1 MRKMKIALSPGSIGV
16 EITQEEAIAL
26 AHYFGYE
33 AVQPNGR
40 ELAGFSSTRLSEL
53 PGELSAFGLVWAAT
67 GLGVDF
73 RKDEPLFQA
82 GLRNWSGEVKAL
94 QRAGVTR
101 VGTWIMPTHDSLTYI
116 QNFKQRAGVTRVGTW
131 IMPTHD
137 SLTYIQNFKQ
147 HVRRLREVAVIAE
160 DHGMRL
166 GLEYVGTKSL
176 WSSKAFPFV
185 HTMVETQ
192 ELIAEI
198 GKPNVG
204 FVLDSW
210 HWWTAEESSPDI
222 LTLRNVDVVSCD
234 LNDAPVG
241 IPRDEQHDT
250 TRELPLATGVIPIK
264 DFLEAL
270 VQIGYNGPVRAEP
283 FNKRLNALSNEEACS
298 ETIIAMRKAFLLI
311 GG

>member
-16 EITQEEAIAL
+16 ESTQEEAIGL

-40 ELAGFSSTRLSEL
+40 ELAAFSSTRLSEL
-53 PGELSAFGLVWAAT
+53 PGELSAFGLVWAAA

-73 RKDEPLFQA
+73 RKDEPLFQE
-82 GLRNWSGEVKAL
+82 GLRNWSREVKAL
-94 QRAGVTR
+94 Q
-101 VGTWIMPTHDSLTYI
+101 
-116 QNFKQRAGVTRVGTW
+116 QAGVTRVGTW

-147 HVRRLREVAVIAE
+147 HVRRLREVALIAE

-192 ELIAEI
+192 ELIEEI
-198 GKPNVG
+198 GNPNVG

-210 HWWTAEESSPDI
+210 HWWTAEEGSSDI
-222 LTLRNVDVVSCD
+222 LALRNEDVVSCD
-234 LNDAPVG
+234 LNDAPGG

-250 TRELPLATGVIPIK
+250 SRELPLATGVIPIK

-283 FNKRLNALSNEEACS
+283 FNKGLNALSNAEACS
-298 ETIIAMRKAFLLI
+298 ETIIAMRKAFSLI

>member
-16 EITQEEAIAL
+16 ESTQEEAIGL

-40 ELAGFSSTRLSEL
+40 ALAVFSSTRLSEL
-53 PGELSAFGLVWAAT
+53 PVELSAFGLVWAAA

-73 RKDEPLFQA
+73 RKDEPLFQE
-82 GLRNWSGEVKAL
+82 GLRNWSREVKAL

-101 VGTWIMPTHDSLTYI
+101 VGTWIMPTHDSLTY
-116 QNFKQRAGVTRVGTW
+116 
-131 IMPTHD
+131 
-137 SLTYIQNFKQ
+137 LQNFKQ
-147 HVRRLREVAVIAE
+147 HVRRLREVALIAE

-185 HTMVETQ
+185 HTMVEAQ

-198 GKPNVG
+198 GKPSVG
-204 FVLDSW
+204 LVLDSW
-210 HWWTAEESSPDI
+210 HWWTAEENSTDI
-222 LTLRNVDVVSCD
+222 LALRNADVVSCD

-241 IPRDEQHDT
+241 IPRGEQHDT

-270 VQIGYNGPVRAEP
+270 VEIDYNGPVRAEP
-283 FNKRLNALSNEEACS
+283 FNKKLNALSNEEACS
-298 ETIIAMRKAFLLI
+298 ETIMAMRKAFSLI

>member
-16 EITQEEAIAL
+16 ECTQEEAIGL

-40 ELAGFSSTRLSEL
+40 ELAAFSSTRLSEF
-53 PGELSAFGLVWAAT
+53 PGELSAFGLVWAAA

-73 RKDEPLFQA
+73 RKDEPLFQE
-82 GLRNWSGEVKAL
+82 GLRNWSREVKAL
-94 QRAGVTR
+94 Q
-101 VGTWIMPTHDSLTYI
+101 
-116 QNFKQRAGVTRVGTW
+116 QAGVTRVGTW

-147 HVRRLREVAVIAE
+147 HVRRLREVALIAE
-160 DHGMRL
+160 GHGMRL

-176 WSSKAFPFV
+176 WSSKTFPFV

-192 ELIAEI
+192 ELIADI
-198 GKPNVG
+198 GNPNVG

-210 HWWTAEESSPDI
+210 HWWTAEEGSADI
-222 LTLRNVDVVSCD
+222 LALRNEDVVSCD
-234 LNDAPVG
+234 LNDAPGG
-241 IPRDEQHDT
+241 IPRDKQHDT
-250 TRELPLATGVIPIK
+250 SRELPLATGVIPIK

-298 ETIIAMRKAFLLI
+298 ETIIAMRKAFSVI

>member
-16 EITQEEAIAL
+16 ESTQEEAIGL

-40 ELAGFSSTRLSEL
+40 ELAAFSSTRLSEF
-53 PGELSAFGLVWAAT
+53 PGELSAFGLVWAAA

-73 RKDEPLFQA
+73 RKDEPLFQE
-82 GLRNWSGEVKAL
+82 GLRNWSREVKAL
-94 QRAGVTR
+94 Q
-101 VGTWIMPTHDSLTYI
+101 
-116 QNFKQRAGVTRVGTW
+116 QAGVTRVGTW

-147 HVRRLREVAVIAE
+147 HVRRLREVALIAE
-160 DHGMRL
+160 GHGMRL

-192 ELIAEI
+192 ELIADI
-198 GKPNVG
+198 GNPNVG

-210 HWWTAEESSPDI
+210 HWWTAEEGSADI
-222 LTLRNVDVVSCD
+222 LALRNEDVVSCD
-234 LNDAPVG
+234 LNDAPGG
-241 IPRDEQHDT
+241 IPRDKQHDT
-250 TRELPLATGVIPIK
+250 SRELPLATGVIPIK

-298 ETIIAMRKAFLLI
+298 ETIIAMRKAFSVI

>member
-16 EITQEEAIAL
+16 ESTQEEAIGL

-33 AVQPNGR
+33 AVQPNGT
-40 ELAGFSSTRLSEL
+40 ELAAFSSTRLSEL
-53 PGELSAFGLVWAAT
+53 PGELSAFGLVWAAA

-73 RKDEPLFQA
+73 RKDEPLFQE
-82 GLRNWSGEVKAL
+82 GLRSWSLEVKAL
-94 QRAGVTR
+94 Q
-101 VGTWIMPTHDSLTYI
+101 
-116 QNFKQRAGVTRVGTW
+116 QAGVTRVGTW

-147 HVRRLREVAVIAE
+147 HVRRLREIALIAQ

-210 HWWTAEESSPDI
+210 HWWTAEEGSTDI
-222 LTLRNVDVVSCD
+222 LALRNADVVSCD
-234 LNDAPVG
+234 LNDAPGG
-241 IPRDEQHDT
+241 IPRDKQHDT
-250 TRELPLATGVIPIK
+250 TRELPLSTGLIPIK

-298 ETIIAMRKAFLLI
+298 ETIIAMRKAFSLI

>member
-16 EITQEEAIAL
+16 ESTQEEAIGL

-40 ELAGFSSTRLSEL
+40 ELAAFSSTRLSEF
-53 PGELSAFGLVWAAT
+53 PGELSAFGLVWAAA

-73 RKDEPLFQA
+73 RKDEPLFQE
-82 GLRNWSGEVKAL
+82 GLRNWSREVKAL
-94 QRAGVTR
+94 Q
-101 VGTWIMPTHDSLTYI
+101 
-116 QNFKQRAGVTRVGTW
+116 QAGVTRVGTW

-147 HVRRLREVAVIAE
+147 HVRRLREVALIAE
-160 DHGMRL
+160 GHGMRL

-192 ELIAEI
+192 ELIADI
-198 GKPNVG
+198 GNPNVG

-210 HWWTAEESSPDI
+210 HWWTAEEGSADI
-222 LTLRNVDVVSCD
+222 LALRNEDVVSCD
-234 LNDAPVG
+234 LNDAPGG
-241 IPRDEQHDT
+241 IPRDKQHDT
-250 TRELPLATGVIPIK
+250 SRELPLATGVIPIK
-264 DFLEAL
+264 DFLETL

-298 ETIIAMRKAFLLI
+298 ETIIAMRKAFSVV

>member
-16 EITQEEAIAL
+16 ECTQEEAIGL

-40 ELAGFSSTRLSEL
+40 ELAAFSSTRLSEL
-53 PGELSAFGLVWAAT
+53 PGELSAFGLVWAAA

-73 RKDEPLFQA
+73 RKDEPLFQE
-82 GLRNWSGEVKAL
+82 GLRNWSREVKAL
-94 QRAGVTR
+94 Q
-101 VGTWIMPTHDSLTYI
+101 
-116 QNFKQRAGVTRVGTW
+116 QAGVTRVGTW

-147 HVRRLREVAVIAE
+147 HVRRLREVALIAE

-185 HTMVETQ
+185 HTMVEAQ

-198 GKPNVG
+198 GKPTVG

-210 HWWTAEESSPDI
+210 HWWTAEEGSADI
-222 LTLRNVDVVSCD
+222 LALRNADVVSCD
-234 LNDAPVG
+234 LNDAPLG
-241 IPRDEQHDT
+241 IPRDKQHDT

-298 ETIIAMRKAFLLI
+298 KTIIAMRKAFSLI

>member
-16 EITQEEAIAL
+16 ECTQEEAIGL

-40 ELAGFSSTRLSEL
+40 ELAAFSSTRLSEL
-53 PGELSAFGLVWAAT
+53 PGELSAFGLVWAAA

-73 RKDEPLFQA
+73 RKDEPLFQE
-82 GLRNWSGEVKAL
+82 GLRNWSREVKAL
-94 QRAGVTR
+94 Q
-101 VGTWIMPTHDSLTYI
+101 
-116 QNFKQRAGVTRVGTW
+116 QAGVTRVGTW

-147 HVRRLREVAVIAE
+147 HMRRLQEIALIAQ

-210 HWWTAEESSPDI
+210 HWWTAEEGSADI
-222 LTLRNVDVVSCD
+222 LALRNADVVSCD
-234 LNDAPVG
+234 LNDAPGG

-298 ETIIAMRKAFLLI
+298 ETIIAMRKAFSLI

>member
-16 EITQEEAIAL
+16 ECTQEEAIDL

-40 ELAGFSSTRLSEL
+40 ELAAFSSTRLSEL
-53 PGELSAFGLVWAAT
+53 PGELSAFGLVWAAA

-73 RKDEPLFQA
+73 RKDEPLFQE
-82 GLRNWSGEVKAL
+82 GLRNWSREVKAL
-94 QRAGVTR
+94 QQAGV
-101 VGTWIMPTHDSLTYI
+101 
-116 QNFKQRAGVTRVGTW
+116 ARVGTW

-147 HVRRLREVAVIAE
+147 HVRRLQEIALIAE

-210 HWWTAEESSPDI
+210 HWWTAEEGSADI
-222 LTLRNVDVVSCD
+222 LALRNADVVSCD

-241 IPRDEQHDT
+241 IPKDKQHDT

-298 ETIIAMRKAFLLI
+298 ETIIAMRKAFSVI

>member
-16 EITQEEAIAL
+16 ESTQEEAIGL

-40 ELAGFSSTRLSEL
+40 ELAAFSSTRLSEF
-53 PGELSAFGLVWAAT
+53 PGELSAFGLVWAAA

-73 RKDEPLFQA
+73 RKDEPLFQE
-82 GLRNWSGEVKAL
+82 GLRNWSREVKAL
-94 QRAGVTR
+94 QQAGV
-101 VGTWIMPTHDSLTYI
+101 
-116 QNFKQRAGVTRVGTW
+116 ARVGTW

-147 HVRRLREVAVIAE
+147 HVRRLREVALIAE

-210 HWWTAEESSPDI
+210 HWWTAEEGSADI
-222 LTLRNVDVVSCD
+222 LALRNADVVSCD
-234 LNDAPVG
+234 LNDAPLG
-241 IPRDEQHDT
+241 IPRDKQHDT
-250 TRELPLATGVIPIK
+250 TRELPLSTGVIPIK
-264 DFLEAL
+264 DFLDAL
-270 VQIGYNGPVRAEP
+270 VQIGYDGPVRAEP
-283 FNKRLNALSNEEACS
+283 FNKGLNALSNAEACS
-298 ETIIAMRKAFLLI
+298 ETIIAMRKAFSVI

>member
-1 MRKMKIALSPGSIGV
+1 M
-16 EITQEEAIAL
+16 
-26 AHYFGYE
+26 
-33 AVQPNGR
+33 

-116 QNFKQRAGVTRVGTW
+116 QNFKQ
-131 IMPTHD
+131 
-137 SLTYIQNFKQ
+137 

-198 GKPNVG
+198 GKTNVG

-210 HWWTAEESSPDI
+210 HWWTAEESSADI

>member
-1 MRKMKIALSPGSIGV
+1 MRKMKIALSPGSLGV
-16 EITQEEAIAL
+16 ESTQEEAIGL

-40 ELAGFSSTRLSEL
+40 ELAAFSSTRLSEF
-53 PGELSAFGLVWAAT
+53 PGELSAFGLVWAAA

-73 RKDEPLFQA
+73 RKDEPLFQE
-82 GLRNWSGEVKAL
+82 GLRNWSREVKAL
-94 QRAGVTR
+94 Q
-101 VGTWIMPTHDSLTYI
+101 
-116 QNFKQRAGVTRVGTW
+116 QAGVTRVGTW

-147 HVRRLREVAVIAE
+147 HVRRLREVALIAE
-160 DHGMRL
+160 GHGMRL

-192 ELIAEI
+192 ELIADI
-198 GKPNVG
+198 GNPNVG

-210 HWWTAEESSPDI
+210 HWWTAEEGSADI
-222 LTLRNVDVVSCD
+222 LALRNEDVVSCD
-234 LNDAPVG
+234 LNDAPGG
-241 IPRDEQHDT
+241 IPRDKQHDT
-250 TRELPLATGVIPIK
+250 SRELPLATGVIPIK

-298 ETIIAMRKAFLLI
+298 ETIIALRKAFSLI

>member
-1 MRKMKIALSPGSIGV
+1 MRKMKIALSPGSIGI
-16 EITQEEAIAL
+16 ESTQEEAIGL

-40 ELAGFSSTRLSEL
+40 ELAAFSSTRLSEL
-53 PGELSAFGLVWAAT
+53 PGELSAFGLVWAAA

-73 RKDEPLFQA
+73 RKDEPLFQE
-82 GLRNWSGEVKAL
+82 GLRNWSREVKAL
-94 QRAGVTR
+94 QRADVTR
-101 VGTWIMPTHDSLTYI
+101 VGTWIMPTHDSLTY
-116 QNFKQRAGVTRVGTW
+116 
-131 IMPTHD
+131 
-137 SLTYIQNFKQ
+137 LQNFKQ
-147 HVRRLREVAVIAE
+147 HVRRLREVALIAE

-185 HTMVETQ
+185 HTMVEAQ

-204 FVLDSW
+204 LVLDSW
-210 HWWTAEESSPDI
+210 HWWTAEENSTDI
-222 LTLRNVDVVSCD
+222 LASRNADVVSCD
-234 LNDAPVG
+234 LTDAPVG

-270 VQIGYNGPVRAEP
+270 VEIDYNGPVRAEP
-283 FNKRLNALSNEEACS
+283 FNKKLNALSNEEACS
-298 ETIIAMRKAFLLI
+298 ETIMAMRKAFSLI
-311 GG
+311 GD

>member
-16 EITQEEAIAL
+16 ESTQEEAIGL

-40 ELAGFSSTRLSEL
+40 ELAAFSSTRLLEL
-53 PGELSAFGLVWAAT
+53 PGELSAFGLVWAAA

-73 RKDEPLFQA
+73 RKDEPLFQE
-82 GLRNWSGEVKAL
+82 GLRNWSREVKAL
-94 QRAGVTR
+94 QQAGVTR
-101 VGTWIMPTHDSLTYI
+101 VGTW
-116 QNFKQRAGVTRVGTW
+116 V
-131 IMPTHD
+131 MPTHD

-147 HVRRLREVAVIAE
+147 HVRRLREVALIAE

-185 HTMVETQ
+185 HTMVEAQ

-204 FVLDSW
+204 LVLDSW
-210 HWWTAEESSPDI
+210 HWWTAEENSTDI
-222 LTLRNVDVVSCD
+222 LALRNADVVSCD
-234 LNDAPVG
+234 LNDAPGG

-250 TRELPLATGVIPIK
+250 SRELPLATGVIPIK

-283 FNKRLNALSNEEACS
+283 FNKGLNALSNEEACS
-298 ETIIAMRKAFLLI
+298 ETIMAMREAFSLI

>member
-73 RKDEPLFQA
+73 RKDETLFQA

-94 QRAGVTR
+94 
-101 VGTWIMPTHDSLTYI
+101 
-116 QNFKQRAGVTRVGTW
+116 QRAGVTRVGTW

>member
-116 QNFKQRAGVTRVGTW
+116 QNFKQ
-131 IMPTHD
+131 
-137 SLTYIQNFKQ
+137 

-210 HWWTAEESSPDI
+210 HWWTAEESSADI

>member
-16 EITQEEAIAL
+16 ESTQEEAIGL

-40 ELAGFSSTRLSEL
+40 ELAGFSETRLSEL
-53 PGELSAFGLVWAAT
+53 PDELSAFGLVWAAA
-67 GLGVDF
+67 GLGIDF
-73 RKDEPLFQA
+73 RKDEPLFHE
-82 GLRNWSGEVKAL
+82 GLRNWSREVKAL
-94 QRAGVTR
+94 Q
-101 VGTWIMPTHDSLTYI
+101 
-116 QNFKQRAGVTRVGTW
+116 QAGVTRVGTW

-147 HVRRLREVAVIAE
+147 HVRRLREVALIAE

-210 HWWTAEESSPDI
+210 HWWTAEESSTDI
-222 LTLRNVDVVSCD
+222 LALRNADVVSCD
-234 LNDAPVG
+234 LNDAPGG

-250 TRELPLATGVIPIK
+250 SRELPLATGVIPIK

-298 ETIIAMRKAFLLI
+298 ETIIAMRKAFSLI

>member
-1 MRKMKIALSPGSIGV
+1 MRKMKIALSPGSIGI
-16 EITQEEAIAL
+16 ESTQEEAIGL

-40 ELAGFSSTRLSEL
+40 ELAAFSSTRLSEL
-53 PGELSAFGLVWAAT
+53 PGELSAFGLVWAAA

-73 RKDEPLFQA
+73 RKDEPLFQE
-82 GLRNWSGEVKAL
+82 GLRNWSREVKAL
-94 QRAGVTR
+94 QRADVTR
-101 VGTWIMPTHDSLTYI
+101 VGTWIMPTHDSLTY
-116 QNFKQRAGVTRVGTW
+116 
-131 IMPTHD
+131 
-137 SLTYIQNFKQ
+137 LQNFKQ
-147 HVRRLREVAVIAE
+147 HVRRLREVALIAE

-185 HTMVETQ
+185 HTMVETR

-204 FVLDSW
+204 LVLDSW
-210 HWWTAEESSPDI
+210 HWWTAEENSTDI
-222 LTLRNVDVVSCD
+222 LALRNADVVSCD

-270 VQIGYNGPVRAEP
+270 VEIDYNGPVRAEP
-283 FNKRLNALSNEEACS
+283 FNKKLNALSNEEACS
-298 ETIIAMRKAFLLI
+298 ETIMAMRKAFSLI
-311 GG
+311 GD

>member
-16 EITQEEAIAL
+16 ESTHEEAIGL

-40 ELAGFSSTRLSEL
+40 ELAAFSSTRLSEL
-53 PGELSAFGLVWAAT
+53 PGELSAFGLVWAAA

-73 RKDEPLFQA
+73 RKDEPLFQE
-82 GLRNWSGEVKAL
+82 GLRNWSREVKAL
-94 QRAGVTR
+94 Q
-101 VGTWIMPTHDSLTYI
+101 
-116 QNFKQRAGVTRVGTW
+116 QAGVTRVGTW

-147 HVRRLREVAVIAE
+147 HVRRLQEIALIAE

-176 WSSKAFPFV
+176 RSSKAFPFV

-210 HWWTAEESSPDI
+210 HWWTAEEGSADI
-222 LTLRNVDVVSCD
+222 LALRSVDVVSCD
-234 LNDAPVG
+234 LNDAPLG
-241 IPRDEQHDT
+241 IPKDKQHDT

-298 ETIIAMRKAFLLI
+298 ETIIAMRKAFSVI

>member
-16 EITQEEAIAL
+16 ESTQEEAIGL

-40 ELAGFSSTRLSEL
+40 ELAAFSSTRLSEF
-53 PGELSAFGLVWAAT
+53 PGELSAFGLVWAAA

-73 RKDEPLFQA
+73 RKDEPLFQE
-82 GLRNWSGEVKAL
+82 GLRNWSREVKAL
-94 QRAGVTR
+94 Q
-101 VGTWIMPTHDSLTYI
+101 
-116 QNFKQRAGVTRVGTW
+116 QAGVTRVGTW

-147 HVRRLREVAVIAE
+147 HVRRLREVALIAE
-160 DHGMRL
+160 GHGMRL

-192 ELIAEI
+192 ELIAAI
-198 GKPNVG
+198 GNPNVG

-210 HWWTAEESSPDI
+210 HWWTAEEGSADI
-222 LTLRNVDVVSCD
+222 LALRNEDVVSCD
-234 LNDAPVG
+234 LNDAPGG
-241 IPRDEQHDT
+241 IPRDKQHDT
-250 TRELPLATGVIPIK
+250 SRELPLATGVIPIK

-298 ETIIAMRKAFLLI
+298 ETIIAMRKAFSVV

>member
-16 EITQEEAIAL
+16 ESTQEEAIGL

-40 ELAGFSSTRLSEL
+40 ELAAFSSTRLSEL
-53 PGELSAFGLVWAAT
+53 PGELSAFGLVWAAA

-73 RKDEPLFQA
+73 RKDEPLFQE
-82 GLRNWSGEVKAL
+82 GLRNWSLEVKAL
-94 QRAGVTR
+94 Q
-101 VGTWIMPTHDSLTYI
+101 
-116 QNFKQRAGVTRVGTW
+116 QAGVTRVGTW

-147 HVRRLREVAVIAE
+147 HVRRLREIALIAQ

-210 HWWTAEESSPDI
+210 HWWTAEEGSTDI
-222 LTLRNVDVVSCD
+222 LALRNADVVSCD
-234 LNDAPVG
+234 LNDAPGG
-241 IPRDEQHDT
+241 IPRDKQHDT
-250 TRELPLATGVIPIK
+250 TRELPLSTGLIPIK

-298 ETIIAMRKAFLLI
+298 ETIIAMRKAFSLI

>member
-16 EITQEEAIAL
+16 ECTQEEAIGL

-40 ELAGFSSTRLSEL
+40 ELAAFSSTRLSEL
-53 PGELSAFGLVWAAT
+53 PGELSAFGLVWAAA

-73 RKDEPLFQA
+73 RKDEPLFQE
-82 GLRNWSGEVKAL
+82 GLRNWSREVKAL
-94 QRAGVTR
+94 Q
-101 VGTWIMPTHDSLTYI
+101 
-116 QNFKQRAGVTRVGTW
+116 QAGVTRVGTW

-147 HVRRLREVAVIAE
+147 HMRRLQEIALIAQ

-210 HWWTAEESSPDI
+210 HWWTAEEGSADI
-222 LTLRNVDVVSCD
+222 LALRNADVVSCD
-234 LNDAPVG
+234 LNDAPLG

-298 ETIIAMRKAFLLI
+298 ETIIAMRKAFSLI

>member
-16 EITQEEAIAL
+16 ESTQEEAIGL

-40 ELAGFSSTRLSEL
+40 ELAAFSSTRLSEF
-53 PGELSAFGLVWAAT
+53 PGELSAFGLVWAAA

-73 RKDEPLFQA
+73 RKDEPLFQE
-82 GLRNWSGEVKAL
+82 GLRNWSREVKAL
-94 QRAGVTR
+94 Q
-101 VGTWIMPTHDSLTYI
+101 
-116 QNFKQRAGVTRVGTW
+116 QAGVTRVGTW

-147 HVRRLREVAVIAE
+147 HVRRLREVALIAE
-160 DHGMRL
+160 GHGMRL

-176 WSSKAFPFV
+176 WSSKTFPFV

-192 ELIAEI
+192 ELIADI
-198 GKPNVG
+198 GNPNVG

-210 HWWTAEESSPDI
+210 HWWTAEEGSSDI
-222 LTLRNVDVVSCD
+222 LALRNEDVVSCD
-234 LNDAPVG
+234 LNDAPGG
-241 IPRDEQHDT
+241 IPRDKQHDT
-250 TRELPLATGVIPIK
+250 SRELPLATGVIPIK

-270 VQIGYNGPVRAEP
+270 VQIGYDGPVRAEP
-283 FNKRLNALSNEEACS
+283 FNKGLNALSNAEACS
-298 ETIIAMRKAFLLI
+298 ETIIAMRKAFSLI
-311 GG
+311 RG

>member
-16 EITQEEAIAL
+16 EIAQEEAIAL

-73 RKDEPLFQA
+73 RKDEPLFQK
-82 GLRNWSGEVKAL
+82 GLRNWSGKVKAL
-94 QRAGVTR
+94 
-101 VGTWIMPTHDSLTYI
+101 
-116 QNFKQRAGVTRVGTW
+116 QRAGVTRVGTW

-210 HWWTAEESSPDI
+210 HWWTAEESSADI

>member
-16 EITQEEAIAL
+16 ECTQEEAIGL

-40 ELAGFSSTRLSEL
+40 ELAAFSSTRLSEF
-53 PGELSAFGLVWAAT
+53 PGELSAFGLVWAAA

-73 RKDEPLFQA
+73 RKDEPLFQE
-82 GLRNWSGEVKAL
+82 GLRNWSREVKAL
-94 QRAGVTR
+94 Q
-101 VGTWIMPTHDSLTYI
+101 
-116 QNFKQRAGVTRVGTW
+116 QAGVTRVGTW

-147 HVRRLREVAVIAE
+147 HVRRLREVALIAE
-160 DHGMRL
+160 GHGMRL

-176 WSSKAFPFV
+176 WSSKTFPFV

-192 ELIAEI
+192 ELIADI
-198 GKPNVG
+198 GNPNVG

-210 HWWTAEESSPDI
+210 HWWTAEEGSSDI
-222 LTLRNVDVVSCD
+222 LALRNEDVVSCD
-234 LNDAPVG
+234 LNDAPGG
-241 IPRDEQHDT
+241 IPRDKQHDT
-250 TRELPLATGVIPIK
+250 SRELPLATGVIPIK

-270 VQIGYNGPVRAEP
+270 VQIGYDGPVRAEP
-283 FNKRLNALSNEEACS
+283 FNKGLNALSNAEACS
-298 ETIIAMRKAFLLI
+298 ETIIAMRKAFSLI
-311 GG
+311 RG

>member
-16 EITQEEAIAL
+16 ESTQEEAIGL

-40 ELAGFSSTRLSEL
+40 ELAAFSSTRLSEF
-53 PGELSAFGLVWAAT
+53 PGELSAFGLVWAAA

-73 RKDEPLFQA
+73 RKDEPLFQE
-82 GLRNWSGEVKAL
+82 GLRNWSREVKAL
-94 QRAGVTR
+94 Q
-101 VGTWIMPTHDSLTYI
+101 
-116 QNFKQRAGVTRVGTW
+116 QAGVTRVGTW

-147 HVRRLREVAVIAE
+147 HVRRLREVALIAE
-160 DHGMRL
+160 GHGMRL

-192 ELIAEI
+192 ELIADI
-198 GKPNVG
+198 GNPNVG

-210 HWWTAEESSPDI
+210 HWWTAEEGSADI
-222 LTLRNVDVVSCD
+222 LALRNEDVVSCD
-234 LNDAPVG
+234 LNDAPGG
-241 IPRDEQHDT
+241 IPRDKQHDT
-250 TRELPLATGVIPIK
+250 SRELPLATGVIPIK

-298 ETIIAMRKAFLLI
+298 ETIIAMRKAFSEI

>member
-16 EITQEEAIAL
+16 ECTQEEAIGL

-40 ELAGFSSTRLSEL
+40 ELAAFSSTRLSEL
-53 PGELSAFGLVWAAT
+53 PGELSAFGLVWAAA

-73 RKDEPLFQA
+73 RKDEPLFQE
-82 GLRNWSGEVKAL
+82 GLRNWSREVKAL
-94 QRAGVTR
+94 QQAGVTR
-101 VGTWIMPTHDSLTYI
+101 VGTWIMPTHDSLTY
-116 QNFKQRAGVTRVGTW
+116 
-131 IMPTHD
+131 
-137 SLTYIQNFKQ
+137 LQNFKQ
-147 HVRRLREVAVIAE
+147 HVRRLREVALIAE

-210 HWWTAEESSPDI
+210 HWWTAEEGSADI
-222 LTLRNVDVVSCD
+222 LALRNVDGRLVRFERR
-234 LNDAPVG
+234 APRHSQRRAARYDSRTAAG
-241 IPRDEQHDT
+241 HGSDPDQRLSGSPGPNWLQ
-250 TRELPLATGVIPIK
+250 RACTGRA
-264 DFLEAL
+264 LQQEA
-270 VQIGYNGPVRAEP
+270 QRPVE
-283 FNKRLNALSNEEACS
+283 
-298 ETIIAMRKAFLLI
+298 
-311 GG
+311 

>member
-16 EITQEEAIAL
+16 ECTQEEAIGL

-40 ELAGFSSTRLSEL
+40 ELAAFSSTRLSEL
-53 PGELSAFGLVWAAT
+53 PGELSAFGLVWAAA

-73 RKDEPLFQA
+73 RKDEPLFQE
-82 GLRNWSGEVKAL
+82 GLRNWSREVKAL
-94 QRAGVTR
+94 Q
-101 VGTWIMPTHDSLTYI
+101 
-116 QNFKQRAGVTRVGTW
+116 QAGVTRVGTW

-147 HVRRLREVAVIAE
+147 HMRRLQEIALIAQ

-204 FVLDSW
+204 FVLDCW
-210 HWWTAEESSPDI
+210 HWWTAEEGSADI
-222 LTLRNVDVVSCD
+222 LALRNVDVVSCD
-234 LNDAPVG
+234 LNDAPLG

-298 ETIIAMRKAFLLI
+298 ETIIAMRKTFSLI

>member
-16 EITQEEAIAL
+16 ESTQEEAIGL

-40 ELAGFSSTRLSEL
+40 ELAAFSATRLSEF
-53 PGELSAFGLVWAAT
+53 PGELSAFGLVWAAA

-73 RKDEPLFQA
+73 RKDEPLFQE
-82 GLRNWSGEVKAL
+82 GLRNWSREVKAL
-94 QRAGVTR
+94 Q
-101 VGTWIMPTHDSLTYI
+101 
-116 QNFKQRAGVTRVGTW
+116 QAGVTRVGTW

-147 HVRRLREVAVIAE
+147 HVRRLREIALIAV

-198 GKPNVG
+198 GKSNVG

-210 HWWTAEESSPDI
+210 HWWTAEEGSADI
-222 LTLRNVDVVSCD
+222 LALRNVDVVSCD
-234 LNDAPVG
+234 LNDAPLG
-241 IPRDEQHDT
+241 IPRDKQHDT

-298 ETIIAMRKAFLLI
+298 ETIIAMRKAFSLI
-311 GG
+311 RG

>member
-116 QNFKQRAGVTRVGTW
+116 QNFKQ
-131 IMPTHD
+131 
-137 SLTYIQNFKQ
+137 

-192 ELIAEI
+192 ELIAET

-210 HWWTAEESSPDI
+210 HWWTAEESSADI

>member
-116 QNFKQRAGVTRVGTW
+116 QNFKQ
-131 IMPTHD
+131 
-137 SLTYIQNFKQ
+137 

-192 ELIAEI
+192 ELIAET

>member
-16 EITQEEAIAL
+16 ESTQEEAIGL

-40 ELAGFSSTRLSEL
+40 ELAAFSSTRLSEF
-53 PGELSAFGLVWAAT
+53 PGELSAFGLVWAAA

-73 RKDEPLFQA
+73 RKDEPLFQE
-82 GLRNWSGEVKAL
+82 GLRNWSREVKAL
-94 QRAGVTR
+94 Q
-101 VGTWIMPTHDSLTYI
+101 
-116 QNFKQRAGVTRVGTW
+116 QAGVTRVGTW

-147 HVRRLREVAVIAE
+147 HVRRLREVALIAE

-192 ELIAEI
+192 ELIEEI
-198 GKPNVG
+198 GNPNVG

-210 HWWTAEESSPDI
+210 HWWTAEEGSSDI
-222 LTLRNVDVVSCD
+222 LALRNEDVVSCD
-234 LNDAPVG
+234 LNDAPGG

-250 TRELPLATGVIPIK
+250 SRELPLATGVIPIK

-298 ETIIAMRKAFLLI
+298 ETIIAMRKAFSVI

>member
-16 EITQEEAIAL
+16 ESTQEEAIGL

-40 ELAGFSSTRLSEL
+40 ELAAFSSTRLSEL
-53 PGELSAFGLVWAAT
+53 PGELSAFGLVWAAA

-73 RKDEPLFQA
+73 RKDEPLFQE
-82 GLRNWSGEVKAL
+82 GLRNWSLEVKAL
-94 QRAGVTR
+94 Q
-101 VGTWIMPTHDSLTYI
+101 
-116 QNFKQRAGVTRVGTW
+116 QAGVTRVGTW

-147 HVRRLREVAVIAE
+147 HVRRLREIALIAQ

-210 HWWTAEESSPDI
+210 HWWTAEEGSADI
-222 LTLRNVDVVSCD
+222 LALRNADVVSCD
-234 LNDAPVG
+234 LNDAPLG
-241 IPRDEQHDT
+241 IPRDKQNDT
-250 TRELPLATGVIPIK
+250 TRELPLSTGLIPIK

-298 ETIIAMRKAFLLI
+298 ETIIAMRKAFSLI

>member
-16 EITQEEAIAL
+16 ESTQEEAIGL

-73 RKDEPLFQA
+73 RKDEPLFQE
-82 GLRNWSGEVKAL
+82 GLRNWSREVKAL

-101 VGTWIMPTHDSLTYI
+101 AGTWIMP
-116 QNFKQRAGVTRVGTW
+116 A
-131 IMPTHD
+131 HD

-147 HVRRLREVAVIAE
+147 HVRRLREVALIAE

-210 HWWTAEESSPDI
+210 HWWTAQESSADI
-222 LTLRNVDVVSCD
+222 LALRNVDVVSCD

-264 DFLEAL
+264 DFLKAL

-283 FNKRLNALSNEEACS
+283 FNRRLNALSNEEACS

>member
-16 EITQEEAIAL
+16 ESPQEEAIGL

-40 ELAGFSSTRLSEL
+40 ELAAFSSTRLSEL
-53 PGELSAFGLVWAAT
+53 PGELSAFGLVWAAA

-73 RKDEPLFQA
+73 RKDEPLFQE
-82 GLRNWSGEVKAL
+82 GLRSWSREVKAL
-94 QRAGVTR
+94 Q
-101 VGTWIMPTHDSLTYI
+101 
-116 QNFKQRAGVTRVGTW
+116 QAGVTRVGTW

-147 HVRRLREVAVIAE
+147 HVRRLQEIALIAE

-210 HWWTAEESSPDI
+210 HWWTAEEGSADI
-222 LTLRNVDVVSCD
+222 LALRNADVVSCD
-234 LNDAPVG
+234 LNDAPLG
-241 IPRDEQHDT
+241 IPRDKQHDT
-250 TRELPLATGVIPIK
+250 TRELPLSTGLIPIK

-298 ETIIAMRKAFLLI
+298 ETIIAMRKAFSLI

>member
-16 EITQEEAIAL
+16 ESTQDEAIGL

-40 ELAGFSSTRLSEL
+40 ELAAFSSTRLSEL
-53 PGELSAFGLVWAAT
+53 PGELSAFGLVWAAA

-73 RKDEPLFQA
+73 RKDEPLFQE
-82 GLRNWSGEVKAL
+82 GLRNWSREVKAL
-94 QRAGVTR
+94 Q
-101 VGTWIMPTHDSLTYI
+101 
-116 QNFKQRAGVTRVGTW
+116 QAGVTRVGTW

-147 HVRRLREVAVIAE
+147 HVRRLQEIALIAE

-198 GKPNVG
+198 GNPNVG

-210 HWWTAEESSPDI
+210 HWWTAEEGSADI
-222 LTLRNVDVVSCD
+222 LALRNVDVVSCD

-241 IPRDEQHDT
+241 IPKDKQHDT
-250 TRELPLATGVIPIK
+250 TRELPLVTGVIPIK

-298 ETIIAMRKAFLLI
+298 ETIIAMRKAFSVI